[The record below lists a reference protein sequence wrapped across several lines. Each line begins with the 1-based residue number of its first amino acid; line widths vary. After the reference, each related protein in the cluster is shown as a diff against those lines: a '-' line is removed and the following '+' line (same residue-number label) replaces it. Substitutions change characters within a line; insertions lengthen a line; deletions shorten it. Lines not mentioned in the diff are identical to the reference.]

1 MFQFHYFIL
10 FVAFGFGSGYT
21 NPSVPEDR
29 IKPVSFL
36 FFPMSIIGLIAI
48 IWSFFSLYISYA
60 MQLIIKIA
68 GWVYLVLLIFSIGP
82 FEIIS

>member
-48 IWSFFSLYISYA
+48 IWSFLSFGIFWGIVSVSEFFLGYLLGRTVSLT
-60 MQLIIKIA
+60 
-68 GWVYLVLLIFSIGP
+68 
-82 FEIIS
+82 